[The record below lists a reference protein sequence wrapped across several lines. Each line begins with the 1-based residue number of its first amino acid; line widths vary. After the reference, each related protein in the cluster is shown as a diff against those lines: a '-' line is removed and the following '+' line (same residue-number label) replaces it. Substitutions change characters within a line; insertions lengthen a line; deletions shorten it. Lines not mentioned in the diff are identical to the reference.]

1 MSAAERLRNVG
12 CNAASP
18 FDLLAVALARREEDV
33 SEEQARAILRKK
45 GTIRRMGEISPQELR
60 DEAGLEPFEALRFQ
74 AAVEIGRRIGGAGK
88 GDAYAIDSH
97 EDIAELLSHLKHEK
111 KEHFCA
117 VFLDAKNMVIRTAT
131 IHIGT
136 QTSSVVAP
144 ADVFR
149 EALREGAVS
158 LVVAHN
164 HPSGDPTPSA
174 EDIIVTDRLVE
185 LGRLLNLPVLDHVV
199 IGERKSVSFRERGLI
214 G

>member
-1 MSAAERLRNVG
+1 MDGHADIV
-12 CNAASP
+12 
-18 FDLLAVALARREEDV
+18 
-33 SEEQARAILRKK
+33 
-45 GTIRRMGEISPQELR
+45 EL
-60 DEAGLEPFEALRFQ
+60 F
-74 AAVEIGRRIGGAGK
+74 
-88 GDAYAIDSH
+88 AY
-97 EDIAELLSHLKHEK
+97 LKHEK

-136 QTSSVVAP
+136 QTSSIVAP

-158 LVVAHN
+158 VVVAHN

-185 LGRLLNLPVLDHVV
+185 LGRLLNIPVLDHVV

>member
-1 MSAAERLRNVG
+1 MSAVDRLRNVG
-12 CNAASP
+12 CNGASP

-33 SEEQARAILRKK
+33 SEELARTLLRKK
-45 GTIRRMGEISPQELR
+45 GNIRRLGELSPQELK
-60 DEAGLEPFEALRFQ
+60 DEAGLEPFEAVRFQ
-74 AAVEIGRRIGGAGK
+74 AAVEIGRRIGAAGK
-88 GDAYAIDSH
+88 GDAYAIDGH
-97 EDIAELLSHLKHEK
+97 QDVAELFSYLRLEK

-117 VFLDAKNMVIRTAT
+117 AFLDAKNMVIRTAT

-136 QTSSVVAP
+136 QTSSIVAP

-158 LVVAHN
+158 VVVAHN

-185 LGRLLNLPVLDHVV
+185 LGRLLNIPVLDHVV
-199 IGERKSVSFRERGLI
+199 IGERKCVSFRERGLI
-214 G
+214 T

>member
-1 MSAAERLRNVG
+1 MNPADRLRNTG
-12 CNAASP
+12 CNGASP
-18 FDLLAVALARREEDV
+18 IDLLAVGLARREEDV
-33 SEEQARAILRKK
+33 SEELARSILKKK
-45 GTIRRMGEISPQELR
+45 GNIRRMGDLSPQELR
-60 DEAGLEPFEALRFQ
+60 DEVGLEPFEALRFQ

-88 GDAYAIDSH
+88 GEAYAVDGH
-97 EDIAELLSHLKHEK
+97 ADIAELFAYLKHEK

-136 QTSSVVAP
+136 QTSSIVAP

-158 LVVAHN
+158 VVVAHN

-185 LGRLLNLPVLDHVV
+185 LGRLLNIPVLDHVV